1 MAKTH
6 RRKTRRRKT
15 HRRKT
20 HLRKTHRRKTHLR
33 KTQMKRLTKR
43 RNPKIKRTQRGRRY
57 KKMKGGD
64 IFEDIASIFKYDE
77 AMLTPLEVK
86 IDWSEL
92 LKLFVG
98 KKTGKIVM
106 LKSKFKSIISSGNE
120 MLPDIIKSIMIYIP
134 GVNFNDTGVVVGFTH
149 DNVHNIMFNKSTKT
163 LYLSGIPLKLTNSG
177 TVGGSTQYTVFTQ
190 YIDISD
196 LVSTLYSGLEEVTR
210 DVSLPLQG
218 GADPQDDPQEETQGR
233 ARRWVSK
240 LTTGIKNKMG
250 SAAKKVVKKSLNFLG
265 KDETKV
271 LYKVMVKMLGQLMG
285 FVVTGMVKLS
295 LIVVENDDGTIS
307 LMIERE
313 GGGIVCPPD
322 VQCLEKE
329 KCEDKGNDKHTTVIA
344 SGIHPLTVIND
355 QIGKAEPEVEGGVEE
370 GTVQAEA
377 EGVPPLPPP
386 LPELSDVGGYKK
398 RVAKPNR
405 QPKPNSYSK
414 SNASFAQSNDGPLV
428 QTSALDVG
436 SVGPQMD
443 PLDYATEQARIAQQS
458 AASFESKKIGGIK
471 QKLTPS
477 NPFKSKKIK

>member
-1 MAKTH
+1 MAKTRRRKTH
-6 RRKTRRRKT
+6 RRGTHLRKTHLRKTRRRKT
-15 HRRKT
+15 HRRE
-20 HLRKTHRRKTHLR
+20 THLR
-33 KTQMKRLTKR
+33 KTQMKRITKR
-43 RNPKIKRTQRGRRY
+43 SNPKRKRTQRGRRY
-57 KKMKGGD
+57 KKMKGGS
-64 IFEDIASIFKYDE
+64 IFEDIAGIFKYDE
-77 AMLTPLEVK
+77 TMLTPLEVK

-98 KKTGKIVM
+98 KKTGMIVM
-106 LKSKFKSIISSGNE
+106 LQSKFKSIKESGND
-120 MLPDIIKSIMIYIP
+120 MLPDIIKSTLSRIP

-163 LYLSGIPLKLTNSG
+163 LYISGIPLKLTNSG
-177 TVGGSTQYTVFTQ
+177 TVGQYTVFTQ

-196 LVSTLYSGLEEVTR
+196 LVSTLHSGLEEVTR
-210 DVSLPLQG
+210 DVSLPLKG

-233 ARRWVSK
+233 ARRWVGK
-240 LTTGIKNKMG
+240 LTTGLKNKMG
-250 SAAKKVVKKSLNFLG
+250 SAATSVVKKSLNFLG
-265 KDETKV
+265 KDEKKV
-271 LYKVMVKMLGQLMG
+271 LYKVMVKMLGQLVG

-295 LIVVENDDGTIS
+295 LIVVENDDGNIS

-322 VQCLEKE
+322 VQCLEKD
-329 KCEDKGNDKHTTVIA
+329 KCEDNGNDKHTTVIA
-344 SGIHPLTVIND
+344 SGKHTLSVIND
-355 QIGKAEPEVEGGVEE
+355 QIGKAEPEVEGEVEE

-377 EGVPPLPPP
+377 EGVPPPPPP

-398 RVAKPNR
+398 RVAK
-405 QPKPNSYSK
+405 
-414 SNASFAQSNDGPLV
+414 SNASFTQSNDGPLV
-428 QTSALDVG
+428 QTSELDVG

-477 NPFKSKKIK
+477 NPFKSKKNK